1 MKRVLSVMCLMVV
14 SACVQAQQ
22 PYTVTRLF
30 GSVIPGWD
38 EVYSVDVDGTF
49 NTLTLSFP
57 DFQGFNSIVFDRER
71 DRVLLIVLE
80 TGKARIASVD
90 PALNPGSVITLREGI
105 DENAIGLNVDPE
117 SGRIYWWENDTILSV
132 GSDGTGAAVIEADG
146 VAEPDELVI
155 DATRGFYVMDSLSD
169 LFIGQLDGVSSPA
182 PIEIP
187 AQITSSASPLAIAI
201 EPNSG
206 MVYWSEYIDTSGFTG
221 DACAIYR
228 VPYDNPLTTPEL
240 ILGTD
245 VRSLAP
251 KRVYSGL
258 VVISDQLVATSSLSL
273 STDIETLLTTL
284 NMTTN
289 EVVDVELL
297 SFFAFRTLS
306 IDYDIAPILL
316 QPMGAVVNPGGSHVF
331 EVGPSDEN
339 STFQWRRNGVPVQEN
354 DRVSGATMSKLV
366 INDATVQDTDTYR
379 CVVTTSL
386 GEQQVSDEVI
396 FAVRGSQDPVC
407 AADLNGDGELNFFDV
422 SVFLSL
428 YNAGCP

>member
-38 EVYSVDVDGTF
+38 DVYSVDVDGTF

-80 TGKARIASVD
+80 TGKARIVSVD
-90 PALNPGSVITLREGI
+90 PSFNPGSVITLREGI
-105 DENAIGLNVDPE
+105 DENAIGLNVDPA
-117 SGRIYWWENDTILSV
+117 SGRIYWWENDAILSV
-132 GSDGTGAAVIEADG
+132 GSDGTGAAVIEADS

-155 DATRGFYVMDSLSD
+155 DAVRGFYVMDSLSD

-187 AQITSSASPLAIAI
+187 AQITSSASPLALAI
-201 EPNSG
+201 EPLTG
-206 MVYWSEYIDTSGFTG
+206 AVYWSEYIGASGFTG

-228 VPYDNPLTTPEL
+228 VPYDNPLSTPEL
-240 ILGTD
+240 VLGSD

-251 KRVYSGL
+251 KRGYLGL
-258 VVISDQLVATSSLSL
+258 AVISDQLVATSTQTL
-273 STDIETLLTTL
+273 STDMDPLLTIF

-289 EVVDVELL
+289 EVVDVEIL
-297 SFFAFRTLS
+297 SAFRTLS
-306 IDYDIAPILL
+306 IDYDIAPILI
-316 QPMGAVVNPGGSHVF
+316 QPVGAVVNQGGSHVF
-331 EVGPSDEN
+331 EVGPLDEN

-354 DRVSGATMSKLV
+354 DRVSGATMNKLV
-366 INDATVQDTDTYR
+366 INDAMVQDTDTYR